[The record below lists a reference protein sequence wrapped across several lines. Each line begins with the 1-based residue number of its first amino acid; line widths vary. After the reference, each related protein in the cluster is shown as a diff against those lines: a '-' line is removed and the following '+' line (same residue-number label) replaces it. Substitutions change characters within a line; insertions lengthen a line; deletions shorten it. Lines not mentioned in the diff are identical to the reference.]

1 MDDEATEQHKNMTTD
16 AAIWIPVLMI
26 FNVSIILCI
35 EDQDNADT
43 AWTYFQCMHVC
54 CFWNNHKN
62 VYFNNEFIAF
72 FMYIYSSGMWH
83 IFEDMILY
91 NYVT

>member
-1 MDDEATEQHKNMTTD
+1 MLKHVPLFYVDDEATEQHKNMTTD

-43 AWTYFQCMHVC
+43 A
-54 CFWNNHKN
+54 
-62 VYFNNEFIAF
+62 
-72 FMYIYSSGMWH
+72 
-83 IFEDMILY
+83 
-91 NYVT
+91 